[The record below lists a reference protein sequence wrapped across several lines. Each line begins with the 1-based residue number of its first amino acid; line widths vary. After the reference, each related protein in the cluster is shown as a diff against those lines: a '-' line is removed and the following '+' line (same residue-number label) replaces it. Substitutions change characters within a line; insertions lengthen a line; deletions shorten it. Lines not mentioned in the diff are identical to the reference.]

1 MSDYDAID
9 YVPIIGDIYKYAK
22 MGYKIGSWLGNLG
35 DDYNDRIISNI
46 ACCLNKTTNSV
57 SLYEINEHLEEA
69 VNYMHELNGDNCKKY
84 QLAFL
89 LFLGARLFHILAIYE
104 CIIYSDDLDN
114 LKKVKKTFSEAKKY
128 CNKVRSVEKTFFTQ
142 NRSLIDEARGALD
155 SKKEEIESSRKQWR
169 KQYRCLYKRTYPI
182 RWYLIMWIFV

>member
-46 ACCLNKTTNSV
+46 AYCLNKTTNSV

-69 VNYMHELNGDNCKKY
+69 VNYMHEFNGDNCKKY

-142 NRSLIDEARGALD
+142 NRSLIDEARGASD